1 MNRTAVD
8 SSLKNK
14 YGSAFRILGIFLD
27 ELRRAGA
34 REEVIY
40 RESIV
45 SESVVAA
52 GRLDEP
58 ERGGG
63 CHG

>member
-1 MNRTAVD
+1 MNRAAVD

-14 YGSAFRILGIFLD
+14 YGTAFRILGIFLD
-27 ELRRAGA
+27 EIRRAGA
-34 REEVIY
+34 RQEVIY

-45 SESVVAA
+45 GESVVAA

-58 ERGGG
+58 GCGGG